1 MVTPPPAPVPE
12 KDSDNDGV
20 VDSKDKCPNAAG
32 VAKYQGCPIPDTD
45 GDKIND
51 EEDKCPNTAGVARY
65 DGCPV
70 PDSDGDGINDDNDKC
85 PNQAGVAA
93 NNGCPEKKATVEE
106 RATVEIAAKQIYFA
120 TNSATLLAVSNKALD
135 AIAKVLADNADQ
147 KLDIV
152 GHTDN
157 VGKDEANKI
166 LSEKRAN
173 VVKAYLVKKGIDE
186 SRLSAIGMGEAEPV
200 ADNKTAAGR
209 TKNRRVEMR
218 LN

>member
-1 MVTPPPAPVPE
+1 VVTPPAPAPE

-20 VDSKDKCPNAAG
+20 VDSKDKCPNVAG
-32 VAKYQGCPIPDTD
+32 LAKYQGCPIPDSD

-51 EEDKCPNTAGVARY
+51 EEDKCPNTSGVARY
-65 DGCPV
+65 EGCPI
-70 PDSDGDGINDDNDKC
+70 PDTDGDGVNDDNDKC
-85 PNQAGVAA
+85 PSEAGPAS

-106 RATVEIAAKQIYFA
+106 RTKVELAAKQIYFA
-120 TNSATLLAVSNKALD
+120 TGSAKLLAVSNNSLD
-135 AIAKVLADNADQ
+135 AVAKVLADNADQ

-157 VGKDEANKI
+157 TGKAEANKI
-166 LSEKRAN
+166 LSQKRADA
-173 VVKAYLVKKGIDE
+173 VKAYLVKKGIDE
-186 SRLSAIGMGEAEPV
+186 SRLTATGMGQDEPV

-209 TKNRRVEMR
+209 TKNRRVELK